1 MYLSLIRT
9 RLLADAAVAALVSRR
24 VHIAAVGAAVDT
36 TYPCVVLTDRGGE
49 PTLAHGGQV
58 AAVQATLDI
67 VNWAA
72 TRAVAWDLGYKVQ
85 ASLEGWRTRT
95 ASLAI
100 EAVVPAEQAL
110 DFRPADAEDESGL
123 FRATLAFICWYIPG
137 GI

>member
-9 RLLADAAVAALVSRR
+9 RLLADAAVSALVSRR
-24 VHIAAVGAAVDT
+24 VYIAAVGAETDA
-36 TYPCVVLTDRGGE
+36 TYPCVILTDRGGE

-58 AAVQATLDI
+58 AAVQATLD
-67 VNWAA
+67 VASWAA
-72 TRAVAWDLGYKVQ
+72 TREVAWDLGYKVQ
-85 ASLEGWRTRT
+85 ASLGGWRART

-110 DFRPADAEDESGL
+110 DFRPGAEDESGL